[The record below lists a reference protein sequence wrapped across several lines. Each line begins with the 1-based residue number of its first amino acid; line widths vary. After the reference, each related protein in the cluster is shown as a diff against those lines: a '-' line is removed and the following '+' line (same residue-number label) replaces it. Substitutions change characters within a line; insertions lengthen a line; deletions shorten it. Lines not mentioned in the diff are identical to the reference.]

1 MRNKIRYIRLIGLIF
16 VLIVGS
22 SLTFAQNKSKRK
34 SAKKPLV
41 EVVSIVTDE
50 KGSPLKNVSIICG
63 EGAVVLYTDAK
74 GRFQTKVENDAT
86 VMVEALGYEDKV
98 YKLTGSN
105 IVPEKIV
112 LKKEPLFLTEES
124 LVNRADGGKTYKGN
138 EVGATSVLENGQF
151 GTFPDLTLT
160 NMLQGKMLGLQV
172 RSTVSG
178 LGNNTPDLFIR
189 GQHGMSENTAIVI
202 IDGVERP
209 AADLIPEEI
218 ERIELLK
225 DATAKILYGARA
237 ANGVLWV
244 TTRRG
249 KANRRI
255 YNATAEAGVVQM
267 TRTPDFLNSYQY
279 ANLYNEARA
288 NDGLTPY
295 YNQKQLE
302 GYKNSKGANDLLYPN
317 VDLYD
322 QLLNKNANYRKVS
335 FDMTGGTDRV
345 RYALIAGYVGGS
357 GFEDVTYTPQLHR
370 LTLRGNLDFN
380 VTDFLT
386 ISADVAG
393 RMEMRKWGQLDCGQV
408 FTALST
414 HRPNEYPLTM
424 SPEETG
430 LASSDGIPLFGASLL
445 RPMNAYAETM
455 YGGYTDERYTRS
467 QTNIGL
473 KFDLDMLTKGLK
485 AGAFLSFDNYDY
497 LQLSLSKV
505 YPTYAIKTYRD

>member
-1 MRNKIRYIRLIGLIF
+1 
-16 VLIVGS
+16 
-22 SLTFAQNKSKRK
+22 
-34 SAKKPLV
+34 
-41 EVVSIVTDE
+41 
-50 KGSPLKNVSIICG
+50 
-63 EGAVVLYTDAK
+63 
-74 GRFQTKVENDAT
+74 
-86 VMVEALGYEDKV
+86 MVEALGYEDKV
-98 YKLTGSN
+98 YKLLGSN

-322 QLLNKNANYRKVS
+322 QLLNKMPTIGKYRS
-335 FDMTGGTDRV
+335 
-345 RYALIAGYVGGS
+345 I
-357 GFEDVTYTPQLHR
+357 
-370 LTLRGNLDFN
+370 
-380 VTDFLT
+380 
-386 ISADVAG
+386 
-393 RMEMRKWGQLDCGQV
+393 
-408 FTALST
+408 
-414 HRPNEYPLTM
+414 
-424 SPEETG
+424 
-430 LASSDGIPLFGASLL
+430 
-445 RPMNAYAETM
+445 
-455 YGGYTDERYTRS
+455 
-467 QTNIGL
+467 
-473 KFDLDMLTKGLK
+473 
-485 AGAFLSFDNYDY
+485 
-497 LQLSLSKV
+497 
-505 YPTYAIKTYRD
+505 